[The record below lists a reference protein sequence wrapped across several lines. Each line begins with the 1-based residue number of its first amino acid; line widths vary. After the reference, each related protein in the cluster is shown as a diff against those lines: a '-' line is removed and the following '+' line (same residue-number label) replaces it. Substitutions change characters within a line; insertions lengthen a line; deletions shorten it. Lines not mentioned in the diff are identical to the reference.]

1 MKTQSK
7 NGGGRKKTRGATPE
21 LRDILAKK
29 TSGRPKKTF
38 TADQIADSF
47 EEQARKFMDI
57 ANILRGAT

>member
-29 TSGRPKKTF
+29 GPGRPKKTL

-47 EEQARKFMDI
+47 EEHAKELQGVA
-57 ANILRGAT
+57 AILRGSV